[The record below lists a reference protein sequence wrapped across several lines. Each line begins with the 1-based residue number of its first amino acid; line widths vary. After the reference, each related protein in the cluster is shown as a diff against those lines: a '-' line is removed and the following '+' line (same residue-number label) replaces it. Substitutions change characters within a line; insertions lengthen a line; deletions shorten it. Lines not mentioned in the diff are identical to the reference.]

1 MMVRSHVNRRGMV
14 MALIALVSFAACS
27 ARESETVSD
36 KPVSYTQTMTVAELK
51 RMPKIDAHAHVI
63 GIEGEEETAFFEVLQ
78 GHNIKWLTIATVGT
92 QWDWLQNEIETAVR
106 LLPRHSGFLA
116 WATSFNLENWN
127 DPDWQQQSLLQIKD
141 GFRKGAVAVK
151 VWKEIGM
158 VLRDPDSSFVMID
171 DPRFEPIFEL
181 IESRNKTLIAHIGEP
196 RNCWLP
202 LDEMTVNND
211 RAYFAENPQY
221 HSYLHP
227 EIPGYWKHIQAR
239 DNVLARHPGLRVVG
253 AHLASL
259 EWDVDSLA
267 RRLDLY
273 PNFAVDMGARICHF
287 QVQDCQKVRDFF
299 IKYQNRLLYGTDLLV
314 DKSNDSYDLP
324 ALLEKMERTY
334 EVDYRYFATCEEM
347 TAPEVDGPF
356 NGLALPREV
365 LVKIFYENAR
375 QWFPGIGITAGS

>member
-1 MMVRSHVNRRGMV
+1 MLALSHTSRNDA
-14 MALIALVSFAACS
+14 ALILLTSIALAACS
-27 ARESETVSD
+27 ARESESVATEQDSFL
-36 KPVSYTQTMTVAELK
+36 QTMTVAELK

-63 GIEGEEETAFFEVLQ
+63 GIEGEDETAFFEVLKSN
-78 GHNIKWLTIATVGT
+78 NIKWLTIATVGT
-92 QWDWLQNEIETAVR
+92 EWDWLQKEIDTAVR
-106 LLPRHSGFLA
+106 LLPVHSGLLA
-116 WATSFNLENWN
+116 WATSFNLENW
-127 DPDWQQQSLLQIKD
+127 DEPDWQQQTLTQIRD
-141 GFRKGAVAVK
+141 GFSKGALAVK

-171 DPRFEPIFEL
+171 DPRFDPVFKL

-211 RAYFAENPQY
+211 RAYFAGNPQY

-227 EIPGYWKHIQAR
+227 EIPGYWEHIHAR

-253 AHLASL
+253 AHLGSL

-267 RRLDLY
+267 RRLELY

-287 QVQDCQKVRDFF
+287 QVQDCCKVRNF
-299 IKYQNRLLYGTDLLV
+299 IIRYQDRLLYGTDLLV
-314 DKSNDSYDLP
+314 DKSNEQYDLP

-334 EVDYRYFATCEEM
+334 EADYRYFTTGEKM
-347 TAPEVDGPF
+347 TVPEVDGSF
-356 NGLALPREV
+356 RGLALPREV
-365 LVKIFYENAR
+365 LVKLFYENAR
-375 QWFPGIGITAGS
+375 RWFPGIGITAGS